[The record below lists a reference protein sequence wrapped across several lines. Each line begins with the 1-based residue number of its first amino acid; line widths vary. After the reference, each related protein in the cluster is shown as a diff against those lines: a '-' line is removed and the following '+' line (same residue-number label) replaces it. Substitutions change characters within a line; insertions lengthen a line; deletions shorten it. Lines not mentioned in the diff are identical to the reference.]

1 MRCKSSIDHRTPA
14 GLKGISIGY
23 SECST
28 FRRRTGEASSIHLT
42 SDVLSRIVRSDGSP
56 KIMTRLS
63 VRE

>member
-42 SDVLSRIVRSDGSP
+42 SYVRLSRSFVPTVRP
-56 KIMTRLS
+56 
-63 VRE
+63 